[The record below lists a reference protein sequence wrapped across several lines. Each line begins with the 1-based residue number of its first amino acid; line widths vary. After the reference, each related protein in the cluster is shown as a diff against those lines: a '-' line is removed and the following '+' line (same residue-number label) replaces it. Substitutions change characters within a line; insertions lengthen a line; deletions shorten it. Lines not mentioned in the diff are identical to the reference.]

1 MVDIHCHI
9 LPGIDDGPSTL
20 KESLEMAEAAV
31 AEGITHI
38 VATPHSSDDFLFD
51 LDRVRSL
58 RNEIQ
63 EHMGSRMT
71 IATGC
76 DFHLNLKNLE
86 DLEKY
91 PAKYTIN
98 QKNYLL
104 VEFNE
109 FAIPP
114 SMDEKLHQL
123 QLASLVPIITHPER
137 NWIICSQPSRLRDWV
152 GRGFYVQVTAAA
164 LTGGFGPTPQRYAED
179 WIDQGLIHFVASDAH
194 NVRHRPLTL
203 KPAYRAI
210 EGRCGKEVALAL
222 FVQNPLAAFEGRSL
236 PFTPEILNKGT
247 VARRKRFFFF

>member
-9 LPGIDDGPSTL
+9 LPGIDDGASTIG
-20 KESLEMAEAAV
+20 EALEMAEAAIS
-31 AEGITHI
+31 EGITHI
-38 VATPHSSDDFLFD
+38 VATPHASDDFLFD
-51 LDRVRSL
+51 RELVLAL

-63 EHMGSRMT
+63 EHLGPRIN

-98 QKNYLL
+98 QRNYLL

-123 QLASLVPIITHPER
+123 QLAGLLPIITHPER

-152 GRGFYVQVTAAA
+152 QRGFYVQVTAGA
-164 LTGGFGPTPQRYAED
+164 LTGGFGPTPQRYAEE
-179 WIDQGLIHFVASDAH
+179 WMSQGLIHFVASDAH

-203 KPAYRAI
+203 KAPYQLVEERW
-210 EGRCGKEVALAL
+210 GKEVALAL
-222 FVQNPLAAFEGRSL
+222 FVQNPLAAFEGRPL
-236 PFTPEILNKGT
+236 PFAPEIFKKDS
-247 VARRKRFFFF
+247 APRRKRFFFF